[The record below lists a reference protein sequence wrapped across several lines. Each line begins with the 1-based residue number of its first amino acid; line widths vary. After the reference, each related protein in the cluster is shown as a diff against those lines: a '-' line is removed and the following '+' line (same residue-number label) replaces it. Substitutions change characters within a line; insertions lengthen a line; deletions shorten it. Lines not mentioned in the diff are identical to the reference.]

1 MVKPRIPCMPFRQAI
16 KIKAMGETIYLNE
29 SSTWGEFRIDY
40 PYYGLFGSAD
50 ITPVNNG
57 AELIFK
63 CKLLNGTV
71 IFLRK
76 MAQAKWIDA
85 SLNRTTP
92 LSDIIGRSIDDF
104 IKALK

>member
-1 MVKPRIPCMPFRQAI
+1 MPFGQAS
-16 KIKAMGETIYLNE
+16 KITAMGEILYLNE
-29 SSTWGEFRIDY
+29 SSLRDAFRIEY

-50 ITPVNNG
+50 IMPVENG
-57 AELIFK
+57 DDIIFK
-63 CKLLNGTV
+63 CTLLNGTI
-71 IFLRK
+71 IFIRK

-104 IKALK
+104 LKALKK